1 MILNSNRT
9 RVFHIWHG
17 NDVGQRQAASRQAI
31 QREIKEL
38 QLVPRVVVRG
48 AAEFLV
54 ADGNVEMNVCL
65 VDCMNLEKS
74 QYYPGN
80 AGFMMNIYRS
90 PRFLEKLV
98 RTRSTLL
105 VLTSQI

>member
-17 NDVGQRQAASRQAI
+17 NDVGQRQAASYQVI
-31 QREIKEL
+31 QRKVKEL

-80 AGFMMNIYRS
+80 VVSYDEYL
-90 PRFLEKLV
+90 PLP
-98 RTRSTLL
+98 
-105 VLTSQI
+105 